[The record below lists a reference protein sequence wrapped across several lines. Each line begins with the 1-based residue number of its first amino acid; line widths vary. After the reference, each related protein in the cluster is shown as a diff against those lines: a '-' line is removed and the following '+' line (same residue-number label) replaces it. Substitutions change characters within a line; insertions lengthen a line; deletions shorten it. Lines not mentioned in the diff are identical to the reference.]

1 MAQTSFDPAGTKFL
15 LTFLLLSSSLAQSL
29 YEHTRQQAEMVV
41 RRVRDYVSLGEGSNN
56 NDHNSNN
63 GSHGG

>member
-15 LTFLLLSSSLAQSL
+15 LIFLLLSSSLAQSL

-41 RRVRDYVSLGEGSNN
+41 RRVRDYVSLGEGGNN